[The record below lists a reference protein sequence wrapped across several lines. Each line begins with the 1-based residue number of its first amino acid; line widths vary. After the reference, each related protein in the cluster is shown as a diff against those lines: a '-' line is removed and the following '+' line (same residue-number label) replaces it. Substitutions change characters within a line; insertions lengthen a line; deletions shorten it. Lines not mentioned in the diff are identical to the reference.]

1 MLSKRLIEQHV
12 EQHERRMQ
20 KLLFLQSLWAME
32 RRHTDGMERT
42 LEQNIE
48 MILGADFDGVSMS
61 FTDAADARRAGAL
74 LKPHGKV
81 IEAQCFPG
89 TIDELKPALELAA
102 AVGVHHLDIQADV
115 RPRRLQECVPLIEG
129 WRRLAEQVKFPVYFE
144 THRDRMTT
152 DLYFTLDLL
161 DCFPDLKLLGDL
173 SHFLVGRE
181 FATPLSQEN
190 QSLMH
195 RIIDNCWAFHGR
207 VASREQVQIEISFPH
222 HQEWLDIF
230 LDWWQYGF
238 ASWRR
243 RASPDD
249 SLAFVCELGPKP
261 YAITGRD
268 GNDTTDRWAE
278 ALLMREHVRKVWE
291 RGLRSISES
300 HLR

>member
-1 MLSKRLIEQHV
+1 M
-12 EQHERRMQ
+12 
-20 KLLFLQSLWAME
+20 
-32 RRHTDGMERT
+32 
-42 LEQNIE
+42 
-48 MILGADFDGVSMS
+48 
-61 FTDAADARRAGAL
+61 
-74 LKPHGKV
+74 
-81 IEAQCFPG
+81 
-89 TIDELKPALELAA
+89 
-102 AVGVHHLDIQADV
+102 
-115 RPRRLQECVPLIEG
+115 
-129 WRRLAEQVKFPVYFE
+129 
-144 THRDRMTT
+144 
-152 DLYFTLDLL
+152 
-161 DCFPDLKLLGDL
+161 
-173 SHFLVGRE
+173 GRE

-238 ASWRR
+238 ASGRR

-268 GNDTTDRWAE
+268 GNDTTDRWEE

-291 RGLRSISES
+291 RGLRTERSAAP
-300 HLR
+300 